1 MYNIV
6 MKIAITGMG
15 VISCCG
21 NTVDDFWTAVINGQS
36 GLAALTRFHSSVI
49 KTKLVGQV
57 QDFELSDN
65 FSHKIRIKTD
75 SHIQYALAA
84 AEQAIA
90 QSGLNFDQEDLYRIH
105 SVIGT
110 CSGSYQS
117 VTNAA
122 IQLRSNA
129 PVGPTFLTGNLNNM
143 ISAYINMQYGL
154 LGAGLVVN
162 GACASGSQA
171 IAMGAMLIETAQAD
185 VVIVGGTEDWINAI
199 PISGLESI
207 RALTYD
213 PVGCKPFDQSRSG
226 FSISEGAAV
235 LILESAQHAEQR
247 GAAVLAWLSGYGMSN
262 DAYHPTAPKADGT
275 STRYMITQAVKRAGL
290 TVDQIDYVNA
300 HATGTLIG
308 DQVEAAVLHSIFGD
322 RPYLSGTKAVTGH
335 SIGAVGAME
344 AIISVKV
351 LQDQLIPATT
361 NLTKSDCAGNHVID
375 KAISEPVQ
383 HVLTNSFGFGGTN
396 GALVISRC

>member
-1 MYNIV
+1 

-21 NTVDDFWTAVINGQS
+21 NTVDDFWTAVTNGQS
-36 GLAALTRFHSSVI
+36 GLAPLTRFQNPGI

-57 QDFELSDN
+57 KGFELGDN
-65 FSHKIRIKTD
+65 FSRKIKTKTD

-84 AEQAIA
+84 AEQAIT
-90 QSGLNFDQEDLYRIH
+90 QSGLQFDQEDPYRMH

-110 CSGSYQS
+110 CSGSYAS
-117 VTNAA
+117 VTDACMQTYTNT
-122 IQLRSNA
+122 
-129 PVGPTFLTGNLNNM
+129 PVSPTFLTGNLNNM

-154 LGAGLVVN
+154 FGAGLVIN

-171 IAMGAMLIETAQAD
+171 IAVGAMLIETGQAD

-199 PISGLESI
+199 PIGGLESI

-213 PVGCKPFDQSRSG
+213 PVGCKPFDRDRAG

-235 LILESAQHAEQR
+235 LVLESIQHAEQR
-247 GAAVLAWLSGYGMSN
+247 AATVLAWLSGYGISS
-262 DAYHPTAPKADGT
+262 DAHHPTAPRPDGS
-275 STRYMITQAVKRAGL
+275 STRHMITQCIQRAGL
-290 TVDQIDYVNA
+290 TIDQIDYINA
-300 HATGTLIG
+300 HATGTPIG
-308 DQVEAAVLHSIFGD
+308 DQVEANVLYSIFGN
-322 RPYLSGTKAVTGH
+322 RPYISGTKAVTGH

-351 LQDQLIPATT
+351 LQHQLVPATT
-361 NLTKSDCAGNHVID
+361 NLVNPNCVGNHVIGD
-375 KAISEPVQ
+375 SINKPVQ
-383 HVLTNSFGFGGTN
+383 HTLSNSFGFGGTN
-396 GALVISRC
+396 SVLMFSLAE